1 MSDTTT
7 EGLRIRVKP
16 AFWDERTVP
25 EKSQWAFS
33 YTVTITND
41 GSRAATLRRRHWQI
55 TDAAGHTE
63 EVKGDGVVGKQP
75 RLEPGESFEYTSYV
89 MLKTPFGSM
98 HGKYFFERNDGSEVI
113 AVIGE
118 FPLTQPNALN

>member
-7 EGLRIRVKP
+7 EGIRIRVKP

-33 YTVTITND
+33 YTVTITNE
-41 GSRAATLRRRHWQI
+41 GSRGATLRKRHWVI
-55 TDAAGHTE
+55 TDGAGHVE
-63 EVKGDGVVGKQP
+63 EVRGDGVVGKQP
-75 RLEPGESFEYTSYV
+75 HLEPGESFEYTSYA

-98 HGKYFFERNDGSEVI
+98 HGTYFFERGDG
-113 AVIGE
+113 AGFAAQIGE
-118 FPLTQPNALN
+118 FALTQPNALN